1 MAQGKIGVQLSTI
14 KDKLKELGVYET
26 MRHLSHIGYHS
37 VEVSQIPTDRASL
50 TELKRACT
58 DFSIEVSAMSAHLEP
73 MPGIGSESLSTD
85 FDKIVD
91 DCKFLNCKFLRIG
104 IIPFNLIESK
114 DLVIE
119 FAQKCEAVAA
129 RLADHGIDLYYHNH
143 HIEFMKMDGEY
154 VLDIIKHQAK
164 RMGFELDVHW
174 IQRGG
179 EEPLKII
186 KQYEGR
192 VKLLHLKDFRIAKL
206 DASPLASGDVPGFM
220 QNFLGLIEF
229 AEVGEGSLD
238 FKAIID
244 TGLQCGAQ
252 YFFVEQDSTYGRD
265 PFESLKI
272 SAENLKKLGY
282 ADWF

>member
-1 MAQGKIGVQLSTI
+1 
-14 KDKLKELGVYET
+14 
-26 MRHLSHIGYHS
+26 
-37 VEVSQIPTDRASL
+37 
-50 TELKRACT
+50 
-58 DFSIEVSAMSAHLEP
+58 MSAHLEL
-73 MPGIGSESLSTD
+73 MPGMGTESLTTD

-91 DCKFLNCKFLRIG
+91 DCKFLDCNFLRIG

-114 DLVIE
+114 DLVVE
-119 FAQKCEAVAA
+119 FAQKCEAVAQ
-129 RLADHGIDLYYHNH
+129 RLSEHGIDLYYHNH

-154 VLDIIKHQAK
+154 VLDIIKNHAT

-186 KQYEGR
+186 RQYEGR

-206 DASPLASGDVPGFM
+206 DASPLAKGDLPGFM
-220 QNFLGLIEF
+220 QGFLGLIEF
-229 AEVGEGSLD
+229 AEVGEGNLD

-244 TGLQCGAQ
+244 TGLACGAQ

-265 PFESLKI
+265 AFESLRI
-272 SAENLKKLGY
+272 SAENLRKLGY
-282 ADWF
+282 GDWL

>member
-14 KDKLKELGVYET
+14 KDKIIELGVYES
-26 MRHLSHIGYHS
+26 MRHLAEIGYHS

-50 TELKRACT
+50 TELKRACA
-58 DFSIEVSAMSAHLEP
+58 DFSIDVSAMSAHLEP
-73 MPGIGSESLSTD
+73 MPGMGTESLMTD

-91 DCKFLNCKFLRIG
+91 DCKFLDCNFLRIG
-104 IIPFNLIESK
+104 IIPFNLLESK

-119 FAQKCEAVAA
+119 FAQKCEAVAQ
-129 RLADHGIDLYYHNH
+129 RLSEHGIDLYYHNH
-143 HIEFMKMDGEY
+143 HIEFMKMEGEY
-154 VLDIIKHQAK
+154 VLDIIKHHAT

-179 EEPLKII
+179 AEPIKII
-186 KQYEGR
+186 QQYEGR

-206 DASPLASGDVPGFM
+206 DASPLAKGDAPGFM

-229 AEVGEGSLD
+229 AEVGAGNLD

-244 TGLQCGAQ
+244 TGLACGAQ

-265 PFESLKI
+265 PFESLRI
-272 SAENLKKLGY
+272 SADHLRKWGY
-282 ADWF
+282 GDWF

>member
-14 KDKLKELGVYET
+14 KDKLKELGVYES
-26 MRHLSHIGYHS
+26 MRQLAEIGYHS
-37 VEVSQIPTDRASL
+37 VEVSQIPTDRDSL
-50 TELKRACT
+50 TELKRACA
-58 DFSIEVSAMSAHLEP
+58 DFSIEVSAMSAPLEP
-73 MPGIGSESLSTD
+73 MPGLGSESLTTD

-91 DCKFLNCKFLRIG
+91 DCKFLDCTFLRIG

-114 DLVIE
+114 ELVIE
-119 FAQKCEAVAA
+119 FARKCDAVAQ
-129 RLADHGIDLYYHNH
+129 RLSEHGIDLYYHNH

-154 VLDIIKHQAK
+154 VLDIIKNHAT

-192 VKLLHLKDFRIAKL
+192 VKLLHLKDFRITKL
-206 DASPLASGDVPGFM
+206 DTSPLAKGDLPGFM

-229 AEVGEGSLD
+229 AEVGEGNLD
-238 FKAIID
+238 FKTIID
-244 TGLQCGAQ
+244 TGLECGAQ
-252 YFFVEQDSTYGRD
+252 NFFVEQDSTYGRD

-272 SAENLKKLGY
+272 SAENLRKLGY
-282 ADWF
+282 GDWL